1 MKPIDIQVN
10 ATGTA
15 LELRWADGLTAVLSA
30 RMLRANCRSAPA
42 QRLRL
47 EGRQPEPAA
56 DTVITRL
63 EPIGHYAINL
73 AFSDGHA
80 RGIYPWSYL
89 RELALLGASEG
100 HIDLS
105 TPRGS
110 LDTRSKAAG

>member
-10 ATGTA
+10 PAGTA
-15 LELRWADGLTAVLSA
+15 LELCWADGFTAVLSA
-30 RMLRANCRSAPA
+30 RMLRARCRSAPA

-47 EGRQPEPAA
+47 EARQPEPAA
-56 DTVITRL
+56 DIVITRL

-89 RELALLGASEG
+89 RELALLGASQAQVDPG
-100 HIDLS
+100 
-105 TPRGS
+105 
-110 LDTRSKAAG
+110 TRQTAG